1 MKPRTYFQ
9 TAFRSAKATGS
20 YSVPRARAPIDLWLD
35 ANEGRTPPEDILQVD
50 TDAVRRYPSKT
61 RLESML
67 AEKVGVDATSLV
79 VTNGGDDAI
88 DRICR
93 GFLEA
98 GRNLVMTSPGFEMI
112 STYAQM
118 TGADVRRVDWWGGPF
133 PWAEIQANVD
143 DSTAV
148 VAVVSPN
155 NPTGEVVATA
165 DVVAFAHAN
174 PSVLIMLDLAYTEFA
189 SEDAQSVV
197 NGVANIV
204 TIRTLSKA
212 YGLAGLRVGYA
223 VGDMGVINV
232 IRAAGGPYP
241 VSAASLAF
249 AERALESMEIA
260 PYIERVGTERTIL
273 RDLFHEM
280 GVKTTASKA
289 NFIFAEIGDGQRFR
303 DGMAGFGIGIRAWP
317 GRKGPDLD
325 GWVRVTC
332 PGHDADFSRLI
343 HSINSLQRPEALI
356 FDMDGVL
363 VDVSSSYRQA
373 IVRTAASYGV
383 EVGPADIAAQKAK
396 GNANNDWQLTLR
408 LLAAA
413 GVTAEL
419 DEVTSRF
426 EDLYQGVD
434 STPGLWTTEKPLTNR
449 RWISAL
455 KDRGYALG
463 VVTGR
468 PRRDAER
475 LIDQFGFEGLFETM
489 ICMEDGPLKPDPWPI
504 QAVMQAMSVKTAWMF
519 GDTRDDMVSSRAAG
533 VLPFGVLA
541 PGDTDEDILFQSG
554 AGFVVQNV
562 EDIEALLP
570 ELG

>member
-9 TAFRSAKATGS
+9 TAFCSAEATGS

-35 ANEGRTPPEDILQVD
+35 ANEGRTPPDDVLKVEAD
-50 TDAVRRYPSKT
+50 TVRRYPSKT
-61 RLESML
+61 RLELML

-118 TGADVRRVDWWGGPF
+118 TGADVRRVAWWGGAF

-143 DSTAV
+143 ESTAV

-165 DVVAFAHAN
+165 DVLAFAHAN
-174 PSVLIMLDLAYTEFA
+174 PGVLVMLDLAYTEFA

-197 NGVANIV
+197 NDVANIV

-223 VGDMGVINV
+223 VGEIGVINV

-249 AERALESMEIA
+249 AERALESMDIA
-260 PYIERVGTERTIL
+260 PYIEEVGKERTIL
-273 RDLFHEM
+273 RELFQEM
-280 GVKTTASKA
+280 GVKTTESKA
-289 NFIFAEIGDGQRFR
+289 NFVFAEIGDGQRFR

-317 GRKGPDLD
+317 GRKDPDLD

-332 PGHDADFSRLI
+332 PGDEKYFSRLV
-343 HSINSLQRPEALI
+343 HSINSLQRPDALI

-383 EVGPADIAAQKAK
+383 IVGPVEIAAQKAK

-413 GVTAEL
+413 GVRADL

-426 EDLYQGVD
+426 EDLYQGVG
-434 STPGLWTTEKPLTNR
+434 STPGLWTTEQPLTNR

-455 KDRGYALG
+455 KERGYALG

-475 LIDQFGFEGLFETM
+475 LIDQFGFEGLFETL

-504 QAVMQAMSVKTAWMF
+504 QAVMEAMSVKTAWMF

-541 PGDTDEDILFQSG
+541 PGDTDEDILFRSG
-554 AGFVVQNV
+554 AGFVVQKI
-562 EDIEALLP
+562 EDITAFLP